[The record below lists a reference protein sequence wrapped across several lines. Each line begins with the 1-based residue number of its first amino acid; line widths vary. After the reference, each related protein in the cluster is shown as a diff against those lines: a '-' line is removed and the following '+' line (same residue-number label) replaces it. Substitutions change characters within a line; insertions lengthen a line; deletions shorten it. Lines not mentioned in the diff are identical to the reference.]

1 MVFCRFAADL
11 NPLLRKGLV
20 KPAPKI
26 TANFHRVDFPQ
37 KNYKKILSTTGRHKK
52 SRLEFLPTD
61 ISLSYCFLHVLVHHF
76 LLLPVQRIRN
86 LFDDDV
92 INRNQEDADGRRA
105 KAAADDGD
113 AHAVS

>member
-52 SRLEFLPTD
+52 SRPEFLPTD
-61 ISLSYCFLHVLVHHF
+61 ILSFIIVSYTFPSTISFCFLF
-76 LLLPVQRIRN
+76 SISEA
-86 LFDDDV
+86 F
-92 INRNQEDADGRRA
+92 
-105 KAAADDGD
+105 
-113 AHAVS
+113 STMT

>member
-52 SRLEFLPTD
+52 P
-61 ISLSYCFLHVLVHHF
+61 
-76 LLLPVQRIRN
+76 
-86 LFDDDV
+86 
-92 INRNQEDADGRRA
+92 
-105 KAAADDGD
+105 
-113 AHAVS
+113 